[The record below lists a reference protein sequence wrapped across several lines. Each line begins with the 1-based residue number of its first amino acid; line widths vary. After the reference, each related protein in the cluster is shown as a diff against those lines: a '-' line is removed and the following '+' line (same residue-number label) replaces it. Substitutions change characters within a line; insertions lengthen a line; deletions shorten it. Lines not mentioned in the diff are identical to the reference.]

1 MDGGSRLSASSQSS
15 TCLDGGSPRPTTDT
29 SRSSRSGSDSTSGRV
44 TPCCHSL
51 ACVGP
56 APATRLGSDF
66 HRRRTAILAAIG
78 PSSSALCLA
87 LAPFGA
93 RLRARQCSHDRA
105 RNSSSAHCSLTL
117 AQLQHISSPAMA
129 RIASSSTSWI
139 PIRSLCG
146 ACATCAHAHSSGSLD
161 LKLLTTPQRLQSNTM
176 WSRLCV
182 EPGERGTRV
191 SRATRKLQKR
201 TDVVSQALWSKS
213 QPQGEPT
220 LFHSMCLITSSWLLQ
235 LF

>member
-1 MDGGSRLSASSQSS
+1 MSASSQSS

-191 SRATRKLQKR
+191 SGASRKLQKR
-201 TDVVSQALWSKS
+201 TDVVSQALWLKS